1 MIKSI
6 QTQIRKELDQISQNN
21 LQKNESIIE
30 SPQGPLITIRGRQVI
45 NFAANNYL
53 GFANDPRVIAAAQR
67 SLARWGYGLASVR
80 FISGT
85 LSIHKELEEKLST
98 FLGVDDA
105 ILYSSCFDANGG
117 LFETIAGEE
126 DCIIS
131 DRLNHASI
139 IDGIRLSKAER
150 RVFQHA
156 DTNDLAEKLKET
168 NKFRRVIV
176 VTDGVF
182 SMDGDIANLPEI
194 VKLANQHGALVVVD
208 DSHAIGV
215 IGDHGKGTFE
225 YHHLLMNADIVTGT
239 FGKALGGASGGFVAG
254 KKEIIN
260 LLRQRSRPYLF
271 SNSLAPLFVETTLT
285 VLELLQNDGTIL
297 QRLHDNA
304 FYFRNQITS
313 AGFNVKPGVHPII
326 PLMLNDEKITNEFA
340 KALYKKSVF
349 AVGFTYPVVPL
360 GSARI
365 RIQISAAHTRKH
377 LDTALAALTNIG
389 KKLKIISM

>member
-1 MIKSI
+1 MR
-6 QTQIRKELDQISQNN
+6 TQIRKELETIARNN
-21 LQKNESIIE
+21 LKKNEAVIG
-30 SPQGPLITIRGRQVI
+30 SPQGSVIKIDGRRFL

-53 GFANDPRVIAAAQR
+53 GLADDPRVIAAAQR

-85 LSIHKELEEKLST
+85 LSIHKELEEELSA

-117 LFETIAGEE
+117 LFETITTDR

-156 DTNDLAEKLKET
+156 DMDDLKKQLRGTK
-168 NKFRRVIV
+168 KFRRVII

-182 SMDGDIANLPEI
+182 SMDGDIAALPAIVNL
-194 VKLANQHGALVVVD
+194 AHRHGALVVVD

-215 IGDHGKGTFE
+215 IGARGRGTFE
-225 YHHLLMNADIVTGT
+225 YHHMLKNADIVTGT

-254 KKEIIN
+254 NREIVA

-271 SNSLAPLFVETTLT
+271 SNSLAPLIAGTTLT
-285 VLELLQNDGTIL
+285 VLKLMRKDRTIL
-297 QRLHDNA
+297 WSLRDNTR
-304 FYFRNQITS
+304 YFRKSMT
-313 AGFNVKPGVHPII
+313 AMGFNIKPGVHPII
-326 PLMLNDEKITNEFA
+326 PLMFEDEKTTKRFA
-340 KALYKKSVF
+340 KALYENGIF

-360 GSARI
+360 GAARI
-365 RIQISAAHTRKH
+365 RIQISATHTKKQ
-377 LDTALAALTNIG
+377 LDAALSVFRKVGN
-389 KKLKIISM
+389 KLGIL